1 MNTTL
6 SGKKIARIVL
16 IVVAALL
23 VLLVILSSFTV
34 VPVGHRGVLTTFG
47 AIQTGTLQEGVNFK
61 IPFVQNVQNVDVRV
75 RKMETDASSA
85 SKDLQEI
92 SSTIAVNYRIDAG
105 AADQLIKNVGT
116 AYESTIISP
125 AIAECVKAVTS
136 QYTAEELITKR
147 TAVSAQMKDDLA
159 AKLKDKYILV
169 DSFNIID
176 FGFSDQFNKAIE
188 EKQIAEQNALKAKY
202 DLERI
207 KTEAEQQ
214 ITQAQAEAEAL
225 RLKSTEVTRDLIYL
239 EYIQKWDGKMP
250 TYYGGGD
257 FLFTLP
263 GDDTAS
269 TPAQ

>member
-6 SGKKIARIVL
+6 SGKKIAKIVL
-16 IVVAALL
+16 IVVAVLA

-47 AIQTGTLQEGVNFK
+47 AIQTGTLQEGSILRSPLYRTCRMWTFGYARWRPMPVL
-61 IPFVQNVQNVDVRV
+61 PAR
-75 RKMETDASSA
+75 T
-85 SKDLQEI
+85 LQEI

-159 AKLKDKYILV
+159 TKLKDKYILV

-188 EKQIAEQNALKAKY
+188 EMQLPS
-202 DLERI
+202 
-207 KTEAEQQ
+207 KT
-214 ITQAQAEAEAL
+214 L
-225 RLKSTEVTRDLIYL
+225 
-239 EYIQKWDGKMP
+239 
-250 TYYGGGD
+250 
-257 FLFTLP
+257 
-263 GDDTAS
+263 
-269 TPAQ
+269 

>member
-1 MNTTL
+1 
-6 SGKKIARIVL
+6 
-16 IVVAALL
+16 
-23 VLLVILSSFTV
+23 
-34 VPVGHRGVLTTFG
+34 
-47 AIQTGTLQEGVNFK
+47 
-61 IPFVQNVQNVDVRV
+61 
-75 RKMETDASSA
+75 
-85 SKDLQEI
+85 
-92 SSTIAVNYRIDAG
+92 
-105 AADQLIKNVGT
+105 
-116 AYESTIISP
+116 
-125 AIAECVKAVTS
+125 
-136 QYTAEELITKR
+136 
-147 TAVSAQMKDDLA
+147 MKDDLA
-159 AKLKDKYILV
+159 TKLKDKYILV

-225 RLKSTEVTRDLIYL
+225 RLKSKEVTRDLIYL